1 MSCTYL
7 RIRTKKYEKYFFCKK
22 LNTEIELTKCKT
34 CKEKEYKEIKPMKCK
49 KHDRTK
55 ATAIQKYVKEA
66 VWYRDKRRCIF
77 CGKLVTMF
85 NANAHLVPR
94 SSGGRG
100 IEENMFTA
108 CDFCHGEQ
116 DNGLNTKEYEER
128 AENYLKGIYGS
139 SWNKENL
146 IYKKYE
152 RKENL

>member
-7 RIRTKKYEKYFFCKK
+7 RKRTKKYDKYFFCKIQNK
-22 LNTEIELTKCKT
+22 EIEVEQCKS
-34 CKEKEYKEIKPMKCK
+34 CNNKKYKKSKVMKCK
-49 KHDRTK
+49 KHTRTK
-55 ATAIQKYVKEA
+55 ATQIQKYVKEI

-77 CGKLVTMF
+77 CGKLVPIF
-85 NANAHLVPR
+85 NANAHFIPR

-108 CDFCHGEQ
+108 CDSCHDKQ
-116 DNGLNTKEYEER
+116 DNGLNTKEYDER
-128 AENYLKGIYGS
+128 AEKYLKSIYGA

-152 RKENL
+152 RKE